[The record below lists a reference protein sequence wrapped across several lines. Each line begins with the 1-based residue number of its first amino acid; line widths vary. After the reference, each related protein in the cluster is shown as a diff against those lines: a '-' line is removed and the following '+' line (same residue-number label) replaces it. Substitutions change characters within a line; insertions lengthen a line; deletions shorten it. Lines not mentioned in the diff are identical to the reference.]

1 METEFQKA
9 IGKSRGEVARD
20 INDFLSTPYPITH
33 RGVQIDLSNLSPDL
47 NMHEQ
52 FSFALLSEAYAQG
65 WDARTAEGFYRRAVS
80 SAVSP
85 ELTDAMVEAFRDR
98 TSAAYKS
105 YEARYGNRFSLA
117 DGSYWSTCLAISI
130 DAGSPAPILKYLRLF
145 TVCLMEFAY
154 MEDRNPDATYTW
166 QYYESFRALLD
177 TLTAEPEKA
186 PLPLKVRALGGTAGK
201 RNGDS
206 YTLSLGVDIENP
218 NPDRMARDVHI
229 DVTLKDRDGNVVTVI
244 KDRIQSIDPATVYH
258 YGITRTVRGAATA
271 GISASAK
278 ANAYLRLSTPIM
290 KHAKLT
296 SLRLYRPE
304 NATRLSGVLHSEY
317 DRAISAATLHY
328 QLLTDQNKIVGGGN
342 EWLLDGMCPNADHTI
357 DSNLALTVP
366 NAVKAVYSIDFDAI
380 ELVRD

>member
-9 IGKSRGEVARD
+9 VGKSTGEVARD
-20 INDFLSTPYPITH
+20 INDFLNKPYPITH
-33 RGVQIDLSNLSPDL
+33 RGRQFDLCRLSPDL

-65 WDARTAEGFYRRAVS
+65 WETRAAEGFYRRAVS

-85 ELTDAMVEAFRDR
+85 DVANAMVEAFRDR
-98 TSAAYKS
+98 KGSAYRS
-105 YEARYGNRFSLA
+105 YEARYGNRFSLS
-117 DGSYWSTCLAISI
+117 DGSYWATCLALSI
-130 DAGSPAPILKYLRLF
+130 DAGSPAPILRYLRLF

-177 TLTAEPEKA
+177 ALTAEPEQA

-229 DVTLKDRDGNVVTVI
+229 DVTLKDRDGNTVTVI

-278 ANAYLRLSTPIM
+278 ANAYLKLTTPIM

-296 SLRLYRPE
+296 SLRLFRSE
-304 NATRLSGVLHSEY
+304 NATRLSGALHSEY
-317 DRAISAATLHY
+317 DRAIASATLHY
-328 QLLTDQNKIVGGGN
+328 QLLTDENKIVGGGN
-342 EWLLDGMCPNADHTI
+342 EWILDGIQPNADHTI
-357 DSNLALTVP
+357 DSTLALTVP
-366 NAVKAVYSIDFDAI
+366 NATKAVYSIDFDAI